1 MTGKSMR
8 AVLIR
13 EFGAPLETAEVAVP
27 EPRPG
32 EVLIRV
38 RAAGICATDVKLAAG
53 QIPPPPPL
61 PHIPGHEI
69 AGEVASGDSDL
80 KQGQRVA
87 CHIVD
92 ACNECLDCRRG
103 LPILCAEAQRL
114 GLDVPGGMAEY
125 VAVPRGQVLPIDDA
139 IPFEHAAVAMDSIT
153 SPWHALH
160 VTGSVRPGEFLAVV
174 GVGGLGGAAVQ
185 LAVAGG
191 ARVAAIDLSPERREE
206 ALRLGAEIAPDPAEA
221 VAAIGDWSGGGADM
235 AMELSGARAGF
246 DVAAACLRGGGRV
259 VCCGYAP
266 GVEYGMDSVRLVLE
280 NISILGSRNLTLD
293 DSRSALAALARGDVT
308 PQIADRIGLDG
319 VNDALDRLRAG
330 RANGRIVITL

>member
-1 MTGKSMR
+1 MR

-27 EPRPG
+27 EARPG

-53 QIPPPPPL
+53 QTPPPPPL

-80 KQGQRVA
+80 DLGQRVA

-92 ACNECLDCRRG
+92 ACNECPDCRRG
-103 LPILCAEAQRL
+103 MPILCAEARRL
-114 GLDVPGGMAEY
+114 GLDAPGGMAEY
-125 VAVPRGQVLPIDDA
+125 VAVPRAQVLPIEDST
-139 IPFEHAAVAMDSIT
+139 PFEHAAVAMDSIT

-160 VTGSVRPGEFLAVV
+160 VTGAVRPEEFVAIV

-185 LAVAGG
+185 LAVAAG
-191 ARVAAIDLSPERREE
+191 ARVAAIDVSPERRAE
-206 ALRLGAEIAPDPAEA
+206 ALRLGAELAPEPAEA
-221 VAAIGDWSGGGADM
+221 AAAIADWSGGGADM

-246 DVAAACLRGGGRV
+246 EVAAASVRGGGRV

-280 NISILGSRNLTLD
+280 NISILGSRNLTLE
-293 DSRSALAALARGDVT
+293 DSRASLAALARGDVT

-319 VNDALDRLRAG
+319 VNGALGLLREGRAG
-330 RANGRIVITL
+330 GRIVITDF